1 MKNKKSYKILAVLLC
16 MAVSCIYMPVY
27 ASDSDDYIIISVDAS
42 DDNGNLKY
50 ALDSDD
56 PSAFGDSNE
65 FRVAAGT
72 PHTIYV
78 KDMAGNITSQ
88 SFDPSG
94 GSKNTNESA
103 GNSTG
108 SGTAEKSTAENIS
121 GRDQQI
127 NIELELGGGSGNS
140 NSMSDYSDYE
150 YEYND
155 RSNTSGTATVTEK
168 VTTDGSDTASKVFY
182 TFTTKEG
189 ETLYMVI
196 DQSRNGDNVYL
207 LDSVSLSDLS
217 ALASGTGS
225 VSSADKEEDNLL
237 SALAQGNT
245 ETMEESGNDTPA
257 SKSNSNLILVL
268 VFVIIGGG
276 VYYYLKIYK
285 NKKDESMDI
294 IDARDMDEFEAEDEE
309 YNDDEVDFGLDEEN
323 ERYLNELLDEEDRN
337 LYDADPEE
345 YAISHMDDDEFDAGI
360 EMDDDEGKNIEFAT
374 ENNDDEDEEMNE

>member
-1 MKNKKSYKILAVLLC
+1 MKNKKSYMILAVFLC
-16 MAVSCIYMPVY
+16 MAVSCIHMPVY
-27 ASDSDDYIIISVDAS
+27 ASDGDDYITISVDAS
-42 DDNGNLKY
+42 DDNGSLKY

-65 FRVAAGT
+65 FRVPAGT

-94 GSKNTNESA
+94 DSININGST
-103 GNSTG
+103 GNSTRT
-108 SGTAEKSTAENIS
+108 GTAEESTVENIS

-127 NIELELGGGSGNS
+127 NIELELGGSSGS
-140 NSMSDYSDYE
+140 SMSGYSDYE

-155 RSNTSGTATVTEK
+155 GPDASGTATVTEK
-168 VTTDGSDTASKVFY
+168 VTTDGSDTAPKVFY

-196 DQSRNGDNVYL
+196 DQSRNSDNVYL
-207 LDSVSLSDLS
+207 LDLVSLSDLS
-217 ALASGTGS
+217 ALASGSGN

-237 SALAQGNT
+237 SALTQGNT
-245 ETMEESGNDTPA
+245 ETIEENSNDA
-257 SKSNSNLILVL
+257 SSSKSNSNLILVL
-268 VFVIIGGG
+268 VFVIVGGG

-294 IDARDMDEFEAEDEE
+294 IDARDMDEFEPEDEE
-309 YNDDEVDFGLDEEN
+309 DNDDEVDFGLDEEN

-337 LYDADPEE
+337 LYDTDPEE
-345 YAISHMDDDEFDAGI
+345 YAISHMEDDEFDDGI
-360 EMDDDEGKNIEFAT
+360 EMDDDEDENVSFGI
-374 ENNDDEDEEMNE
+374 ENNEEEEMNE

>member
-1 MKNKKSYKILAVLLC
+1 MKNKKSYMILASLLC
-16 MAVSCIYMPVY
+16 MAVSCIHMPVY
-27 ASDSDDYIIISVDAS
+27 ASDGDEYITIAVDAS

-65 FRVAAGT
+65 FRVPAGT
-72 PHTIYV
+72 SHTIYV

-94 GSKNTNESA
+94 GNKNTNESA
-103 GNSTG
+103 GSSTRT
-108 SGTAEKSTAENIS
+108 GTAEESIVENVNE
-121 GRDQQI
+121 RDQQI
-127 NIELELGGGSGNS
+127 NIELEIGGSGSSN
-140 NSMSDYSDYE
+140 NSMSDYSNYE
-150 YEYND
+150 YEYTD
-155 RSNTSGTATVTEK
+155 GSNASGTATVTEK
-168 VTTDGSDTASKVFY
+168 VTTDGSDTSAKVFY

-196 DQSRNGDNVYL
+196 DQSRNSDNVYL

-217 ALASGTGS
+217 ALASGSGS

-237 SALAQGNT
+237 SALTRENT
-245 ETMEESGNDTPA
+245 ETVEESGNDASA

-268 VFVIIGGG
+268 VFVIVGGG

-294 IDARDMDEFEAEDEE
+294 IDARDMDEFEAEDEGD
-309 YNDDEVDFGLDEEN
+309 NDDEVDFGLDEEN

-345 YAISHMDDDEFDAGI
+345 YAISHMGDEDFDDGI
-360 EMDDDEGKNIEFAT
+360 EMDDDEDENVSFDIE
-374 ENNDDEDEEMNE
+374 NDEEEMND